1 MPWGTVLLQEL
12 QKARDQDVARQ
23 QAAASAFV
31 PQLEVLSSGSNDF
44 VFLPD
49 PGFQREKMSRCE
61 RLLLVG
67 GLIFFHEMAR
77 FPGQYIDESRLAIT
91 PS

>member
-1 MPWGTVLLQEL
+1 MESITDYWDIEKCATLKGLH
-12 QKARDQDVARQ
+12 
-23 QAAASAFV
+23 
-31 PQLEVLSSGSNDF
+31 LEVLTNGSNDF

-61 RLLLVG
+61 RLLLVE

-77 FPGQYIDESRLAIT
+77 FPGRYIDESRLAIT